1 MKKFLLSIFAVML
14 AVFSV
19 QAEEVT
25 FNFKDLYGSA
35 TVNSPESKTVGGIT
49 ISYAKN
55 SASTAPAFNK
65 DGTLRLYY
73 GSGKGGS
80 ATFTTDGTKKITGAV
95 ITAISTSYTPNVNYS
110 VDGGNPTSGLWDGA
124 VMTISNIQ
132 ASNTLMI
139 QNANTTNTQLRITS
153 IVLTVESGAGEG
165 SGGTPVP
172 TFNPVSGT
180 TFEETLEVVITATD
194 GAAIHYTLNGEEPN
208 TDSEIYSDP
217 IVIDETSTVKAIAVV
232 DGVSSSVAEA
242 TYTKVKL
249 IDLNGCSVA
258 DAIEAYGNGQT
269 GNATIVGYI
278 VGTMVDNKFVP
289 GSEGAVAANLVI
301 ADDPNETDYSKC
313 IPVQLS
319 SGTIRDV
326 LNLLDT
332 PANLGRKVTLSGS
345 LEKYFTVAG
354 LKSLKTAGLYWNV
367 SEAGYATLYLG
378 YKVVIPETVKAYLAT
393 GVAGKYVALSEVT
406 GILPAN
412 TGLILE
418 GEGEHLFNITSSAAT
433 VDVDANLLTGTL
445 IDTEITKGEGNSY
458 YILAN
463 GEEGI
468 GFYNPIYDGDENK
481 FNNAAN
487 KAYLVVPAEQA
498 EGIACYSFR
507 FGEGTTGIDEITDNR
522 EQSTAIYDLTGR
534 RVEAITAPGIY
545 VVNGKKVLVK

>member
-19 QAEEVT
+19 QAEVVT
-25 FNFKDLYGSA
+25 FTANAAG
-35 TVNSPESKTVGGIT
+35 TVGT
-49 ISYAKN
+49 E
-55 SASTAPAFNK
+55 STGSEVVLENGAVRVVLSKAYGN
-65 DGTLRLYY
+65 GTQFRIY
-73 GSGKGGS
+73 SGCS
-80 ATFTTDGTKKITGAV
+80 LTVTGTNVTITGVEFTAYNNKKGD
-95 ITAISTSYTPNVNYS
+95 ITLTSG
-110 VDGGNPTSGLWDGA
+110 GGN
-124 VMTISNIQ
+124 
-132 ASNTLMI
+132 
-139 QNANTTNTQLRITS
+139 ITS
-153 IVLTVESGAGEG
+153 SGDVRSWAGSSNEIVLSAGGQIRTQSITVTYETGEG
-165 SGGTPVP
+165 GGGTPVP
-172 TFNPVSGT
+172 AFNPVSGT
-180 TFEETLEVVITATD
+180 TFEESLEVVITATD
-194 GAAIHYTLNGEEPN
+194 GAAIHYTLNGEEPT
-208 TDSEIYSDP
+208 TDSETYSAP
-217 IVIDETSTVKAIAVV
+217 IVIYETSTVKAIAVV

-242 TYTKVKL
+242 TYTKL
-249 IDLNGCSVA
+249 INLNGCSVA

-278 VGTMVDNKFVP
+278 VGAANSSLSKAEFT
-289 GSEGAVAANLVI
+289 SETAVASNILI
-301 ADDPNETDYSKC
+301 ADDPNETDVAKC
-313 IPVQLS
+313 MPIKLASETTV
-319 SGTIRDV
+319 RNV
-326 LNLLDT
+326 LNLSENKGVYKKKVAIECVLD
-332 PANLGRKVTLSGS
+332 A
-345 LEKYFTVAG
+345 YFSVAG
-354 LKSLKTAGLYWNV
+354 TQNVSAAGIYWNV

-378 YKVVIPETVKAYLAT
+378 YKAVIPETVKAYLAT

-445 IDTEITKGEGNSY
+445 TDTEITKEAGNSY
-458 YILAN
+458 YILAD

-468 GFYNPIYDGDENK
+468 GFYNPIYDGDEAK

-507 FGEGTTGIDEITDNR
+507 FGEGTTGIEEITENR
-522 EQSTAIYDLTGR
+522 EQSTVIYDLTGR